1 MSEQSLAQVDRLRA
15 EPENQTGR
23 RDPGDVGNSGICQS
37 GSRQLRAALAQHRHV
52 EHRSHH
58 LHHVT
63 TIIKLQKFQILR
75 KNNNKTQKV
84 GTQ

>member
-23 RDPGDVGNSGICQS
+23 RDPGDVGNSGVRQS
-37 GSRQLRAALAQHRHV
+37 GSRQLRAALAQYGHV

-63 TIIKLQKFQILR
+63 IIKLQKFQIL
-75 KNNNKTQKV
+75 Q
-84 GTQ
+84 

>member
-1 MSEQSLAQVDRLRA
+1 
-15 EPENQTGR
+15 
-23 RDPGDVGNSGICQS
+23 
-37 GSRQLRAALAQHRHV
+37 V